1 MSGTKFTLKKKR
13 IRAFLLSLQADRG
26 KKEEI
31 EDDFYK
37 KGLTYIQMRLPVE
50 KITDEFENSLKETIE
65 KKIIHANIRE
75 GTKEDLESVMD
86 VYNRSWLTSN
96 TPFRPITVESLIT
109 VYDDP
114 DTVFLIAKVYGRDSG
129 FVILDYEGENKQYGI
144 IAGLGILPR
153 FQRKGL
159 GTVLGMASWNYFK
172 EKGVKELRCEVY
184 KDNVA
189 STAFIRELGF
199 EEYGTPQVYKVE
211 DFELERD

>member
-1 MSGTKFTLKKKR
+1 MPESKFTLKKKR
-13 IRAFLLSLQADRG
+13 VRAFLLSLQADRG
-26 KKEEI
+26 KKETI
-31 EDDFYK
+31 KDDYYE

-50 KITDEFENSLKETIE
+50 KITEEFENSLKETIE
-65 KKIIHANIRE
+65 KKIISAKIRE
-75 GTKEDLESVMD
+75 GTETDLKSVVE

-96 TPFRPITVESLIT
+96 TPFRPITFESLKR

-114 DTVFLIAKVYGRDSG
+114 DTVFLIARVYGIDGG
-129 FVILDYEGENKQYGI
+129 FVILDYEGDNNQYGV

-153 FQRKGL
+153 FQRKRL

-189 STAFIRELGF
+189 STSFIRGLGF
-199 EEYGTPQVYKVE
+199 EEYGAPQVYKVE
-211 DFELERD
+211 DFDLEND